1 MQLLKNTTPFEFSK
15 LFVVKLVC
23 DHDRYAIS
31 DKFSGSEKVFC
42 RYGIST
48 EMGLVLACMVLTIL
62 TVCFLLCYGL
72 LIFFYFYQWNKLE
85 SYQPKYSSPTTF
97 VSVIIAARN
106 EEATL
111 PQLIEDLKAQTY
123 LSHLFEVIVVND
135 HSTDNTAAIV
145 NDFGADWQ
153 MILPNAEGNH
163 SSKKNAIASGI
174 ERAKGELLL
183 ITDADCHVTKEW
195 IKTMASFYE
204 EKGAAFIAAPVK
216 FTHDNSLLQVF
227 QVLDFITLQGI
238 TAAGVSS
245 NTHTMCNGA
254 NLAYTKTAF
263 AEVDSLAG
271 IDKVAT
277 GDDMLLMHKIGKKQP
292 EKVFYLKSKE
302 VIVRTEPMKA
312 WKDFLMQRKRW
323 ASKTLVYDDW
333 RIIAVL
339 GFVLLFNLLFFVLL
353 GTAFFRITYWVHF
366 FVFLF
371 GKTILEWPF
380 VSTVAEFYDE
390 KKLMRYFFFV
400 QPLHIFYTVFVGIIS
415 QFGSYEW
422 KGRRTR

>member
-1 MQLLKNTTPFEFSK
+1 ML
-15 LFVVKLVC
+15 
-23 DHDRYAIS
+23 
-31 DKFSGSEKVFC
+31 
-42 RYGIST
+42 
-48 EMGLVLACMVLTIL
+48 LTIV
-62 TVCFLLCYGL
+62 TVSFLLLYGL
-72 LIFFYFYQWNKLE
+72 LIFFYFYQWNKLPVYRQQE
-85 SYQPKYSSPTTF
+85 SPLSVF
-97 VSVIIAARN
+97 VSVIVAARN

-111 PQLIEDLKAQTY
+111 PQLIEDLKVQTY
-123 LSHLFEVIVVND
+123 PSHLFEVIVVND
-135 HSTDNTAAIV
+135 HSTDNTAAIA
-145 NDFGADWQ
+145 NGFGANWQ
-153 MILPNAEGNH
+153 MILPNAEANH

-174 ERAKGELLL
+174 KIAKNELLL
-183 ITDADCHVTKEW
+183 ITDADCRVNSDW

-216 FTHDNSLLQVF
+216 FTHDYSLLQVF

-238 TAAGVSS
+238 TAASVSS

-254 NLAYTKTAF
+254 NLAYTKQAF
-263 AEVDSLAG
+263 QEVSGFAG
-271 IDKVAT
+271 IDKIAT
-277 GDDMLLMHKIGKKQP
+277 GDDMLLMHKIWKRHP
-292 EKVFYLKSKE
+292 DKVFYLKSKE
-302 VIVRTEPMKA
+302 VIVCTEPMKT

-353 GTAFFRITYWVHF
+353 GAAFFHSTYWIHF